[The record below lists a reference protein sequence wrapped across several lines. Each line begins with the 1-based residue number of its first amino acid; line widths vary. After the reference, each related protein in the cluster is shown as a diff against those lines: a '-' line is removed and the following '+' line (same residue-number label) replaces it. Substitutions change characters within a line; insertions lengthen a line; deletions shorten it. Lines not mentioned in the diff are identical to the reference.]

1 MTIKWRG
8 IPAVPP
14 IDAAQSVFLGAVK
27 ENLET
32 LRDSIGTLQSD
43 VETAAESSFVAVSV
57 YMSRPTATVFDSA
70 EGASGSFSDINGQ
83 ITVFAGPDN
92 VTALAKFKVV
102 EDGLTGTVNTADN
115 TPVANQPVGYYEV
128 TSLSGT
134 TGSLII
140 TVTYDGVDYE
150 RVFTVSRVTSGYE
163 IVTSL
168 PTTNLFEGRLV
179 FLKTDN
185 KLYRYT
191 GSTWT
196 AAVDATDVTGQLTDA
211 QLASIAA
218 AKVSGQL
225 TDAQLASISAAK
237 LTGQITG
244 TQITDGAISTPKLA
258 AGSVTSNEIAAN
270 TIAAGNIAA
279 GAITTPK
286 LAAGAVTSNEI
297 AAGTIVAGNI
307 AASTIT
313 GTQIAAGTITAN
325 KIASNTITANQIQA
339 GTITSAELATTT
351 LITTSAQIGNA
362 VISAANIGSIN
373 ASTITTG
380 TLNTSRLNIDG
391 ITLWNNGGT
400 LGISDSGV
408 STNKIAGNAVSRVS
422 AANGTGSTS
431 ISGVAPAYVVL
442 QSVTFTTS
450 GGVLL
455 IDSSFGYL
463 AQAIA
468 TGTVGIVAWIQVVGG
483 GLGTQF
489 HEASSWATAGGA
501 GAGQKRGTMSIKTS
515 GTLGA
520 GTYTVELRAGLANSN
535 SQAATLTTDRFLSV
549 TELKR

>member
-43 VETAAESSFVAVSV
+43 VTTAAENTFKAVSV
-57 YMSRPTATVFDSA
+57 YMSRPTATVFDAA
-70 EGASGSFSDINGQ
+70 EGASGSFSDINGF
-83 ITVFAGPDN
+83 ITVFEGPDN
-92 VTALAKFKVV
+92 VTALAKFKIV

-128 TSLSGT
+128 TALSGT
-134 TGSLII
+134 TGTLTI
-140 TVTYDGVDYE
+140 TVTFDGVDYE
-150 RVFTVSRVTSGYE
+150 RVFTVTRVTSGYE

-168 PTTNLFEGRLV
+168 PTSNLFEGRLV

-191 GSTWT
+191 GTAWT
-196 AAVDATDVTGQLTDA
+196 AAVAATDVTGQLTDA
-211 QLASIAA
+211 QIA
-218 AKVSGQL
+218 G
-225 TDAQLASISAAK
+225 ISAAK
-237 LTGQITG
+237 LTTQITS

-258 AGSVTSNEIAAN
+258 AGAVTSNEIAAN
-270 TIAAGNIAA
+270 TIVG
-279 GAITTPK
+279 
-286 LAAGAVTSNEI
+286 S
-297 AAGTIVAGNI
+297 NI

-313 GTQIAAGTITAN
+313 GTNILAGTITGN
-325 KIASNTITANQIQA
+325 KLAANTITANQIQA
-339 GTITSAELATTT
+339 GTITAAELATTT
-351 LITTSAQIGNA
+351 LITTSAQIGTA

-380 TLNTSRLNIDG
+380 TLSTSRLNIDG

-408 STNKIAGNAVSRVS
+408 STAKIAGNAVSRVS
-422 AANGTGSTS
+422 AASGTGSVS
-431 ISGVAPAYVVL
+431 ISNVSPGYVVVQTL
-442 QSVTFTTS
+442 TFTTS

-455 IDSSFGYL
+455 VDACYAFL

-468 TGTVGIVAWIQVVGG
+468 TGSVGVVSWLQVVGG
-483 GLGTQF
+483 GIGTQLI
-489 HEASSWATAGGA
+489 ETSVWATAGGA
-501 GAGQKRGTMSIKTS
+501 GPGQYRSTVSLKTS
-515 GTLGA
+515 GTLSA
-520 GTYTVELRAGLANSN
+520 GVYTIELRVGLANSN
-535 SQAATLTTDRFLSV
+535 SQAATLSADRFLSV

>member
-43 VETAAESSFVAVSV
+43 VTTAAENTFKAVSV

-70 EGASGSFSDINGQ
+70 EGAGGAFSDINGY
-83 ITVFAGPDN
+83 ITVFEGPDN
-92 VTALAKFKVV
+92 VTALAKFRIV

-115 TPVANQPVGYYEV
+115 TPVSNQPVGYYEV

-134 TGSLII
+134 TGTLTII
-140 TVTYDGVDYE
+140 VTFDGVDYE
-150 RVFTVSRVTSGYE
+150 RVFTVTRVTSGYE

-168 PTTNLFEGRLV
+168 PTSNLFEGRLV

-191 GSTWT
+191 GTAWT
-196 AAVDATDVTGQLTDA
+196 AAVAATDVTGQLTDA
-211 QLASIAA
+211 QIA
-218 AKVSGQL
+218 G
-225 TDAQLASISAAK
+225 ISAAK
-237 LTGQITG
+237 LTTQITS

-258 AGSVTSNEIAAN
+258 AGAVTSNEIAAN
-270 TIAAGNIAA
+270 TIVG
-279 GAITTPK
+279 
-286 LAAGAVTSNEI
+286 S
-297 AAGTIVAGNI
+297 NI

-313 GTQIAAGTITAN
+313 GTNILAGTITGN
-325 KIASNTITANQIQA
+325 KLAANTITANQIQA

-351 LITTSAQIGNA
+351 LITTSAQIGTA

-380 TLNTSRLNIDG
+380 TLSTSRLNIDG

-408 STNKIAGNAVSRVS
+408 STAKIAGNAVSRVT
-422 AANGTGSTS
+422 AASSTS
-431 ISGVAPAYVVL
+431 ALTLTTGYTAV

-455 IDSSFGYL
+455 VDACFGFL
-463 AQAIA
+463 AQA
-468 TGTVGIVAWIQVVGG
+468 VAAGYIGLTSYIQTVGG
-483 GLGTQF
+483 GIGTQF
-489 HEASSWATAGGA
+489 YYNVQYVPSAALQSRS
-501 GAGQKRGTMSIKTS
+501 QVSIKTS
-515 GTLGA
+515 GVLSP
-520 GTYTVELRAGLANSN
+520 GTYTIQLLSAVFDSN
-535 SQAATLTTDRFLSV
+535 TQASTLTTDRFLSV

>member
-43 VETAAESSFVAVSV
+43 VTTAAENTFKAVSV

-70 EGASGSFSDINGQ
+70 EGAGGSFSDINGF
-83 ITVFAGPDN
+83 ITVFEGPDN
-92 VTALAKFKVV
+92 VTALAKFKIV

-134 TGSLII
+134 TGTLTI
-140 TVTYDGVDYE
+140 TVTFDGVDYE
-150 RVFTVSRVTSGYE
+150 RVFTVTRVTSGYE

-168 PTTNLFEGRLV
+168 PTSNLFEGRLV

-191 GSTWT
+191 GTAWT
-196 AAVDATDVTGQLTDA
+196 AAVAATDVTGQLTDA
-211 QLASIAA
+211 QIA
-218 AKVSGQL
+218 G
-225 TDAQLASISAAK
+225 ISAAK
-237 LTGQITG
+237 LTTQITS

-258 AGSVTSNEIAAN
+258 AGAVTSNEIAAN
-270 TIAAGNIAA
+270 TIVG
-279 GAITTPK
+279 
-286 LAAGAVTSNEI
+286 S
-297 AAGTIVAGNI
+297 NI

-313 GTQIAAGTITAN
+313 GTNILAGTITGN
-325 KIASNTITANQIQA
+325 KLAANTITANQIQA

-351 LITTSAQIGNA
+351 LITTSAQIGTA

-380 TLNTSRLNIDG
+380 TLSTSRLNIDG

-408 STNKIAGNAVSRVS
+408 STAKIAGNAVSRVS
-422 AANGTGSTS
+422 AASGTGSIG
-431 ISGVAPAYVVL
+431 ISNVSPGYVVVQTL
-442 QSVTFTTS
+442 TFATS

-455 IDSSFGYL
+455 VDACYGFL
-463 AQAIA
+463 AQAIS
-468 TGTVGIVAWIQVVGG
+468 TGTVGVVSWLQVVGG
-483 GLGTQF
+483 GIGTQLV
-489 HEASSWATAGGA
+489 ETSVWATAGGA
-501 GAGQKRGTMSIKTS
+501 GAGQYRSTVSLKTS
-515 GTLGA
+515 GTLSA
-520 GTYTVELRAGLANSN
+520 GTYTIELRVGLANSN
-535 SQAATLTTDRFLSV
+535 SQAATLSADRFLSV

>member
-14 IDAAQSVFLGAVK
+14 IDATQSVFLGAVK

-43 VETAAESSFVAVSV
+43 VAAAAESTYMAVSV

-70 EGASGSFSDINGQ
+70 EGASGSFADINGQ

-128 TSLSGT
+128 TALAGDAGT
-134 TGSLII
+134 LTI

-150 RVFTVSRVTSGYE
+150 RVFSVTRVTSGYE

-168 PTTNLFEGRLV
+168 PTTNLFEGRMV
-179 FLKTDN
+179 YLKTDK

-196 AAVDATDVTGQLTDA
+196 AAVAATDITGQLTDA

-218 AKVSGQL
+218 AK
-225 TDAQLASISAAK
+225 
-237 LTGQITG
+237 LTGQITQ
-244 TQITDGAISTPKLA
+244 TQITDGAIS
-258 AGSVTSNEIAAN
+258 
-270 TIAAGNIAA
+270 
-279 GAITTPK
+279 TPK

-339 GTITSAELATTT
+339 GTITAAELSTST
-351 LITTSAQIGNA
+351 LITTSAQIGTA

-408 STNKIAGNAVSRVS
+408 STSKIAGNAVSRVS